1 MEKVNR
7 ITEIFR
13 KAIIGLICGILL
25 QSAFLSDADA
35 ASISLI
41 SDEETEQFLARQLK
55 PVFRAAGIPFNR
67 NNIFIVNDDSLNAF
81 VGDGNNMFVHTGT
94 LMRADDE
101 NEIAGVLAHEA
112 GHIMGGHILRQ
123 KIKLQNMQQISL
135 ASLLAAGATAA
146 ATGRADAAIAIMMG
160 TQSSMLNAMLAYQV
174 EEERSA
180 DESAVKLLKETGQS
194 PAGMRNFM
202 KKIDRQNRLNG
213 ITENP
218 YFRTHPVTAERI
230 GFLNNAVRQSA
241 YPAPAQPSDEFL
253 RIKAKLTAFLDE
265 PRKVLQ
271 KYPLSDK
278 STAARYAQSIA
289 VFRMLKI
296 DQSLKILNEL
306 IAEEPENP
314 YFHELKG
321 QIFMET
327 GRIKPARAEYQKALS
342 LLPNSALFQI
352 NLAQAVLE
360 DNPNRGELKHTAEI
374 LTKSLL
380 QQPDT
385 YGWLLLSRAYGGLN
399 DVANSN
405 YAAAEYSLRIGAVEI
420 ARRQA
425 NAALEANPS
434 PQLKLK
440 IDDLLNRIG
449 EEKKDDNSDY

>member
-1 MEKVNR
+1 MEKINR
-7 ITEIFR
+7 ITGFFR
-13 KAIIGLICGILL
+13 KTVIGLICSVLL
-25 QSAFLSDADA
+25 QSAFLSDASA

-41 SDEETEQFLARQLK
+41 SDEETEQFLARQLR
-55 PVFRAAGIPFNR
+55 PVFKAADIPFNR
-67 NNIFIVNDDSLNAF
+67 NNIYIVNDDSLNAF

-94 LMRADDE
+94 LMKANDE
-101 NEIAGVLAHEA
+101 NEIAGVLAHET

-135 ASLLAAGATAA
+135 ASMLAAGAAAA

-180 DESAVKLLKETGQS
+180 DESAVKLLQKTEQS

-213 ITENP
+213 IAENP

-230 GFLNNAVRQSA
+230 SFLNNAVRQSPF
-241 YPAPAQPSDEFL
+241 PAPAHPSNEFL
-253 RIKAKLTAFLDE
+253 RVKAKLSAFMEE

-271 KYPLSDK
+271 KYPPSDK
-278 STAARYAQSIA
+278 STPARYAQAI
-289 VFRMLKI
+289 VFFRMLKLN
-296 DQSLKILNEL
+296 QSLKILNEL

-327 GRIKPARAEYQKALS
+327 GKIKPARIEYQKALS

-360 DNPNRGELKHTAEI
+360 DTLNRDELEHTAKI
-374 LTKSLL
+374 LNKSLL
-380 QQPDT
+380 QRPDT

-399 DVANSN
+399 DTANSN
-405 YAAAEYSLRIGAVEI
+405 YAAAEYSLRIGAAET

-425 NAALEANPS
+425 NTALTANPS
-434 PQLKLK
+434 PQLRLK

-449 EEKKDDNSDY
+449 EEDKK

>member
-1 MEKVNR
+1 
-7 ITEIFR
+7 
-13 KAIIGLICGILL
+13 
-25 QSAFLSDADA
+25 LSDASA

-41 SDEETEQFLARQLK
+41 SDEETEQFLARQLR
-55 PVFRAAGIPFNR
+55 PVFKAADIPFNR
-67 NNIFIVNDDSLNAF
+67 NNIYIVNDDSLNAF

-94 LMRADDE
+94 LMKANDE
-101 NEIAGVLAHEA
+101 NEVAGVLAHET

-135 ASLLAAGATAA
+135 ASMLAAGAAAA

-180 DESAVKLLKETGQS
+180 DESAVKLLQKTEQS

-213 ITENP
+213 IAENP

-230 GFLNNAVRQSA
+230 SFLNNAVRQSPF
-241 YPAPAQPSDEFL
+241 PAPTQPSNEFL
-253 RIKAKLTAFLDE
+253 RIKAKLSAFMEE

-271 KYPLSDK
+271 KYPPSDK
-278 STAARYAQSIA
+278 STPARYAQAI
-289 VFRMLKI
+289 VFFRMLKLN
-296 DQSLKILNEL
+296 QSLKILNEL

-327 GRIKPARAEYQKALS
+327 GKIKPARTEYQKALS

-360 DNPNRGELKHTAEI
+360 DNPNRNELEHTAEI
-374 LTKSLL
+374 LNKSLL
-380 QQPDT
+380 QRPDT

-399 DVANSN
+399 DAANSN
-405 YAAAEYSLRIGAVEI
+405 YAAAEYSLRIGAAET

-425 NAALEANPS
+425 NTALTANPS
-434 PQLKLK
+434 PQLRLK

-449 EEKKDDNSDY
+449 EEDKK

>member
-1 MEKVNR
+1 MEKINR
-7 ITEIFR
+7 ITGFFR
-13 KAIIGLICGILL
+13 KTVIGLICSVLL
-25 QSAFLSDADA
+25 QSAFLSDASA

-41 SDEETEQFLARQLK
+41 SDEETEQFLARQLR
-55 PVFRAAGIPFNR
+55 PVFKAADIPFNR
-67 NNIFIVNDDSLNAF
+67 NNIYIVNDDSLNAF

-94 LMRADDE
+94 LMKANDE
-101 NEIAGVLAHEA
+101 NEIAGVLAHET

-135 ASLLAAGATAA
+135 ASMLAAGAAAA

-180 DESAVKLLKETGQS
+180 DESAVKLLQKTEQS

-213 ITENP
+213 IAENP

-230 GFLNNAVRQSA
+230 SFLNNAVRQS
-241 YPAPAQPSDEFL
+241 PFSAPAQPSNEFL
-253 RIKAKLTAFLDE
+253 RIKAKLSAFMEE

-271 KYPLSDK
+271 KYPPSDK
-278 STAARYAQSIA
+278 STPARYAQAI
-289 VFRMLKI
+289 VFFRMLKLN
-296 DQSLKILNEL
+296 QSLKILNEL

-327 GRIKPARAEYQKALS
+327 GKIKPARTEYQKALS

-360 DNPNRGELKHTAEI
+360 DNPNRNELEHTAEI
-374 LTKSLL
+374 LNKSLL
-380 QQPDT
+380 QRPDT

-399 DVANSN
+399 DAANSN
-405 YAAAEYSLRIGAVEI
+405 YAAAEYSLRIGAAET

-425 NAALEANPS
+425 NTALTANPS
-434 PQLKLK
+434 PQLRLK

-449 EEKKDDNSDY
+449 EEDKK

>member
-1 MEKVNR
+1 M
-7 ITEIFR
+7 
-13 KAIIGLICGILL
+13 
-25 QSAFLSDADA
+25 SDAAA

-41 SDEETEQFLARQLK
+41 SDEETEQFLARQLR
-55 PVFRAAGIPFNR
+55 PVFKAAGIPFNR
-67 NNIFIVNDDSLNAF
+67 NNIYIVNDDSLNAF

-94 LMRADDE
+94 LMKANDE
-101 NEIAGVLAHEA
+101 NEIAGVLAHET

-135 ASLLAAGATAA
+135 ASMLAAGAAAA

-180 DESAVKLLKETGQS
+180 DESAVKLLQKTEQS

-213 ITENP
+213 IAENP

-230 GFLNNAVRQSA
+230 SFLNNAVRQSPF
-241 YPAPAQPSDEFL
+241 PAPAHPSNEFL
-253 RIKAKLTAFLDE
+253 RVKAKLSAFMEE

-271 KYPLSDK
+271 KYPPSDK
-278 STAARYAQSIA
+278 STPARYAQAI
-289 VFRMLKI
+289 VFFRMLKLN
-296 DQSLKILNEL
+296 QSLKILNEL

-327 GRIKPARAEYQKALS
+327 GKIKPARIEYQKALS

-360 DNPNRGELKHTAEI
+360 DTLNRDELEHTAKI
-374 LTKSLL
+374 LNKSLL
-380 QQPDT
+380 QRPDT

-399 DVANSN
+399 DTANSN
-405 YAAAEYSLRIGAVEI
+405 YAAAEYSLRIGAAET

-425 NAALEANPS
+425 NTALTANPS
-434 PQLKLK
+434 PQLRLK

-449 EEKKDDNSDY
+449 EEDKK

>member
-1 MEKVNR
+1 MEKINR
-7 ITEIFR
+7 ITGFFR
-13 KAIIGLICGILL
+13 KTVTGLICSVLL
-25 QSAFLSDADA
+25 QSAFLSDASA

-41 SDEETEQFLARQLK
+41 SDEETEQFLARQLR
-55 PVFRAAGIPFNR
+55 PVFKAADIPFNR
-67 NNIFIVNDDSLNAF
+67 NNIYIVNDDSLNAF

-94 LMRADDE
+94 LMKANDE
-101 NEIAGVLAHEA
+101 NEIAGVLAHET

-135 ASLLAAGATAA
+135 ASMLAAGAAAA

-180 DESAVKLLKETGQS
+180 DESAVKLLQKTEQS

-213 ITENP
+213 I
-218 YFRTHPVTAERI
+218 A
-230 GFLNNAVRQSA
+230 
-241 YPAPAQPSDEFL
+241 
-253 RIKAKLTAFLDE
+253 
-265 PRKVLQ
+265 
-271 KYPLSDK
+271 
-278 STAARYAQSIA
+278 
-289 VFRMLKI
+289 
-296 DQSLKILNEL
+296 
-306 IAEEPENP
+306 ENP

-327 GRIKPARAEYQKALS
+327 GKIKPARTEYQKALS

-360 DNPNRGELKHTAEI
+360 DNPNRNELEHTAEI
-374 LTKSLL
+374 LNKSLL
-380 QQPDT
+380 QRPDT

-399 DVANSN
+399 DAANSN
-405 YAAAEYSLRIGAVEI
+405 YAAAEYSLRIGAAET

-425 NAALEANPS
+425 NTALTANPS
-434 PQLKLK
+434 PQLRLK

-449 EEKKDDNSDY
+449 EEDKK

>member
-1 MEKVNR
+1 MEKINR
-7 ITEIFR
+7 ITGFFR
-13 KAIIGLICGILL
+13 KTVIGLICSVLL
-25 QSAFLSDADA
+25 QSAFLSDASA

-41 SDEETEQFLARQLK
+41 SDEETEQFLARQLR
-55 PVFRAAGIPFNR
+55 PVFKAADIPFNR
-67 NNIFIVNDDSLNAF
+67 NNIYIVNDDSLNAF

-94 LMRADDE
+94 LMKANDE
-101 NEIAGVLAHEA
+101 NEIAGVLAHET

-135 ASLLAAGATAA
+135 ASMLAAGAAAA

-180 DESAVKLLKETGQS
+180 DESAVKLLQKTEQS

-213 ITENP
+213 IAENP

-230 GFLNNAVRQSA
+230 SFLNNAVRQSPF
-241 YPAPAQPSDEFL
+241 PAPAQPSNEFL
-253 RIKAKLTAFLDE
+253 RIKAKLSAFMEE

-271 KYPLSDK
+271 KYPPSDK
-278 STAARYAQSIA
+278 STPARYAQAI
-289 VFRMLKI
+289 VFFRMLKLN
-296 DQSLKILNEL
+296 QSLKILNEL

-327 GRIKPARAEYQKALS
+327 GKIKPARTEYQKALS

-360 DNPNRGELKHTAEI
+360 DNPNRNELEHTAEI
-374 LTKSLL
+374 LNKSLL
-380 QQPDT
+380 QRPDT
-385 YGWLLLSRAYGGLN
+385 YGWLFLSRAYGGLN
-399 DVANSN
+399 DTANSN
-405 YAAAEYSLRIGAVEI
+405 YAAAEYSLRIGAAET

-425 NAALEANPS
+425 NTALTANSS
-434 PQLKLK
+434 PQLRLK

-449 EEKKDDNSDY
+449 EEDKK

>member
-1 MEKVNR
+1 MEKINR
-7 ITEIFR
+7 ITGFFR
-13 KAIIGLICGILL
+13 KTVIGLICSVLL
-25 QSAFLSDADA
+25 QSAFLSDASA

-41 SDEETEQFLARQLK
+41 SDEETEQFLARQLR
-55 PVFRAAGIPFNR
+55 PVFKAADIPFNR
-67 NNIFIVNDDSLNAF
+67 NNIYIVNDDSLNAF

-94 LMRADDE
+94 LMKANDE
-101 NEIAGVLAHEA
+101 NEIAGVLAHET

-135 ASLLAAGATAA
+135 ASMLAAGAAAA

-180 DESAVKLLKETGQS
+180 DESAVKLLQKTEQS

-213 ITENP
+213 IAENP

-230 GFLNNAVRQSA
+230 SFLNNAVRQSPF
-241 YPAPAQPSDEFL
+241 PAPAQPSNEFL
-253 RIKAKLTAFLDE
+253 RIKAKLSAFMEE
-265 PRKVLQ
+265 PRRVLQ
-271 KYPLSDK
+271 KYPPSDK
-278 STAARYAQSIA
+278 STPARYAQAI
-289 VFRMLKI
+289 VFFRMLKLN
-296 DQSLKILNEL
+296 QSLKILNEL

-327 GRIKPARAEYQKALS
+327 GKIKPARTEYQKALS

-360 DNPNRGELKHTAEI
+360 DNPNRNELEHTAEI
-374 LTKSLL
+374 LNKSLL
-380 QQPDT
+380 QRPDT

-399 DVANSN
+399 DTANSN
-405 YAAAEYSLRIGAVEI
+405 YAAAEYSLRIGAAET

-425 NAALEANPS
+425 NTALTANPS
-434 PQLKLK
+434 PQLRLK

-449 EEKKDDNSDY
+449 EEDKK

>member
-1 MEKVNR
+1 M
-7 ITEIFR
+7 
-13 KAIIGLICGILL
+13 
-25 QSAFLSDADA
+25 SDASA

-41 SDEETEQFLARQLK
+41 SDEETEQFLARQLR
-55 PVFRAAGIPFNR
+55 PVFKAADIPFNR
-67 NNIFIVNDDSLNAF
+67 NNIYIVNDDSLNAF

-94 LMRADDE
+94 LMKANDE
-101 NEIAGVLAHEA
+101 NEIAGVLAHET

-135 ASLLAAGATAA
+135 ASMLAAGAAAA

-180 DESAVKLLKETGQS
+180 DESAVKLLQKTEQS

-213 ITENP
+213 IAENP

-230 GFLNNAVRQSA
+230 SFLNNAARQSPF
-241 YPAPAQPSDEFL
+241 PAPTHPSNEFL
-253 RIKAKLTAFLDE
+253 RIKAKLSAFMEE

-271 KYPLSDK
+271 KYPPSDK
-278 STAARYAQSIA
+278 STPARYAQAI
-289 VFRMLKI
+289 VFFRMLKLN
-296 DQSLKILNEL
+296 QSLKILNEL

-327 GRIKPARAEYQKALS
+327 GKIKPARTEYQKALS

-360 DNPNRGELKHTAEI
+360 DNPNRNELEHTAEI
-374 LTKSLL
+374 LNKSLL
-380 QQPDT
+380 QRPDT

-399 DVANSN
+399 DTANSN
-405 YAAAEYSLRIGAVEI
+405 YAAAEYSLRIGAAET

-425 NAALEANPS
+425 NTALTANPS
-434 PQLKLK
+434 PQLRLK

-449 EEKKDDNSDY
+449 EEDKK

>member
-1 MEKVNR
+1 MEKINR
-7 ITEIFR
+7 ITGFFR
-13 KAIIGLICGILL
+13 KTVIGLICSVLL
-25 QSAFLSDADA
+25 QSAFLSDASA

-41 SDEETEQFLARQLK
+41 SDEETEQFLARQLR
-55 PVFRAAGIPFNR
+55 PVFKAADIPFNR
-67 NNIFIVNDDSLNAF
+67 NNIYIVNDDSLNAF

-94 LMRADDE
+94 LMKANDE
-101 NEIAGVLAHEA
+101 NEIAGVLAHET

-135 ASLLAAGATAA
+135 ASMLAAGAAAA

-160 TQSSMLNAMLAYQV
+160 TQNSMLNAMLAYQV

-180 DESAVKLLKETGQS
+180 DESAVKLLQKTEQS

-213 ITENP
+213 IAENP

-230 GFLNNAVRQSA
+230 SFLNNAVRQSPF
-241 YPAPAQPSDEFL
+241 PAPAQPSNEFL
-253 RIKAKLTAFLDE
+253 RIKAKLSAFMEE

-271 KYPLSDK
+271 KYPPSDK
-278 STAARYAQSIA
+278 STPARYAQAI
-289 VFRMLKI
+289 VFFRMLKLN
-296 DQSLKILNEL
+296 QSLKILNEL

-327 GRIKPARAEYQKALS
+327 GKIKPARTEYQKALS

-360 DNPNRGELKHTAEI
+360 DNPNRNELEHTAEI
-374 LTKSLL
+374 LNKSLL
-380 QQPDT
+380 QRPDT

-399 DVANSN
+399 DTANSN
-405 YAAAEYSLRIGAVEI
+405 YAAAEYSLRIGAAEI

-425 NAALEANPS
+425 NTALTANPS
-434 PQLKLK
+434 PQLRLK

-449 EEKKDDNSDY
+449 EEDKK

>member
-1 MEKVNR
+1 MEKINR
-7 ITEIFR
+7 ITGFFR
-13 KAIIGLICGILL
+13 KTVIGLICSVLL
-25 QSAFLSDADA
+25 QSAFLSDASA

-41 SDEETEQFLARQLK
+41 SDEETEQFLARQLR
-55 PVFRAAGIPFNR
+55 PVFKAADIPFNR
-67 NNIFIVNDDSLNAF
+67 NNIYIVNDDSLNAF

-94 LMRADDE
+94 LMKANDE
-101 NEIAGVLAHEA
+101 NEIAGVLAHET

-135 ASLLAAGATAA
+135 ASMLAAGAAA
-146 ATGRADAAIAIMMG
+146 ATTGRADAAIAIMMG

-180 DESAVKLLKETGQS
+180 DESAVKLLQKTEQS

-213 ITENP
+213 IAENP

-230 GFLNNAVRQSA
+230 SFLNNAVRQSPF
-241 YPAPAQPSDEFL
+241 PAPAQPSNEFL
-253 RIKAKLTAFLDE
+253 RIKAKLSAFMEE

-271 KYPLSDK
+271 KYPPSDK
-278 STAARYAQSIA
+278 STPARYAQAI
-289 VFRMLKI
+289 VFFRMLKLN
-296 DQSLKILNEL
+296 QSLKILNEL

-327 GRIKPARAEYQKALS
+327 GKIKPARTEYQKALS

-360 DNPNRGELKHTAEI
+360 DNPNRNELEHTAEI
-374 LTKSLL
+374 LNKSLL
-380 QQPDT
+380 QRPDT

-399 DVANSN
+399 DTANSN
-405 YAAAEYSLRIGAVEI
+405 YAAAEYSLRIGAAET

-425 NAALEANPS
+425 NTALTANSS
-434 PQLKLK
+434 PQLRLK

-449 EEKKDDNSDY
+449 EEDKK

>member
-1 MEKVNR
+1 MEKINR
-7 ITEIFR
+7 ITGFFR
-13 KAIIGLICGILL
+13 KTVIGLICSVLL
-25 QSAFLSDADA
+25 QSAFLSDASA

-41 SDEETEQFLARQLK
+41 SDEETEQFLARQLR
-55 PVFRAAGIPFNR
+55 PVFKAADIPFNR
-67 NNIFIVNDDSLNAF
+67 NNIYIVNDDSLNAF

-94 LMRADDE
+94 LMKANDE
-101 NEIAGVLAHEA
+101 NEIAGVLAHET

-135 ASLLAAGATAA
+135 ASMLAAGAAAA

-180 DESAVKLLKETGQS
+180 DESAVKLLQKTEQS

-213 ITENP
+213 IAENP

-230 GFLNNAVRQSA
+230 SFLNNAVRQSPF
-241 YPAPAQPSDEFL
+241 PAPAQPSNEFL
-253 RIKAKLTAFLDE
+253 RIKAKLSAFMEE

-271 KYPLSDK
+271 KYPPSDK
-278 STAARYAQSIA
+278 STPARYAQAI
-289 VFRMLKI
+289 VFFRMLKLN
-296 DQSLKILNEL
+296 QSLKILNEL

-327 GRIKPARAEYQKALS
+327 GKIKPARTEYQKALF

-360 DNPNRGELKHTAEI
+360 DNPNRNELEHTAEI
-374 LTKSLL
+374 LNKSLL
-380 QQPDT
+380 QRPDT

-399 DVANSN
+399 DAANSN
-405 YAAAEYSLRIGAVEI
+405 YAAAEYSLRIGAAET

-425 NAALEANPS
+425 NTALTANPS
-434 PQLKLK
+434 PQLRLK

-449 EEKKDDNSDY
+449 EEDKK

>member
-1 MEKVNR
+1 M
-7 ITEIFR
+7 
-13 KAIIGLICGILL
+13 
-25 QSAFLSDADA
+25 SDAAA

-41 SDEETEQFLARQLK
+41 SDEETEQFLARQLR
-55 PVFRAAGIPFNR
+55 PVFKAAGIPFNR
-67 NNIFIVNDDSLNAF
+67 NNIYIVNDDSLNAF

-94 LMRADDE
+94 LMKANDE
-101 NEIAGVLAHEA
+101 NEIAGVLAHET

-135 ASLLAAGATAA
+135 ASMLAAGAAAA

-180 DESAVKLLKETGQS
+180 DESAVKLLQKTEQS

-213 ITENP
+213 IAENP

-230 GFLNNAVRQSA
+230 SFLNNAVRQSPF
-241 YPAPAQPSDEFL
+241 PAPAQPSNEFL
-253 RIKAKLTAFLDE
+253 RIKAKLSAFMEE
-265 PRKVLQ
+265 PRRVLQ
-271 KYPLSDK
+271 KYPPSDK
-278 STAARYAQSIA
+278 STPARYAQAI
-289 VFRMLKI
+289 VFFRMLKLN
-296 DQSLKILNEL
+296 QSLKILNEL

-327 GRIKPARAEYQKALS
+327 GKIKPARTEYQKALS

-360 DNPNRGELKHTAEI
+360 DNPNRNELEHTAEI
-374 LTKSLL
+374 LNKSLL
-380 QQPDT
+380 QRPDT

-399 DVANSN
+399 DAANSN
-405 YAAAEYSLRIGAVEI
+405 YAAAEYSLRIGAAET

-425 NAALEANPS
+425 NTALTANPS
-434 PQLKLK
+434 PQLRLK

-449 EEKKDDNSDY
+449 EEDKK

>member
-1 MEKVNR
+1 MEKINR
-7 ITEIFR
+7 ITGFFC
-13 KAIIGLICGILL
+13 KTVTGLICSVLL
-25 QSAFLSDADA
+25 QSAFLSDASA

-41 SDEETEQFLARQLK
+41 SDEETEQFLARQLR
-55 PVFRAAGIPFNR
+55 PVFKAADIPFNR
-67 NNIFIVNDDSLNAF
+67 NNIYIVNDDSLNAF

-94 LMRADDE
+94 LMKANDE
-101 NEIAGVLAHEA
+101 NEIAGVLAHET

-135 ASLLAAGATAA
+135 ASMLAAGAAAA

-180 DESAVKLLKETGQS
+180 DESAVKLLQKTEQS

-213 ITENP
+213 IAENP

-230 GFLNNAVRQSA
+230 SFLNNAVRQSPF
-241 YPAPAQPSDEFL
+241 PAPAHPGNEFL
-253 RIKAKLTAFLDE
+253 RIKAKLSAFMEE

-271 KYPLSDK
+271 KYPPSDK
-278 STAARYAQSIA
+278 SIPARYAQAI
-289 VFRMLKI
+289 VFFKMLKLN
-296 DQSLKILNEL
+296 QSLKILNEL

-327 GRIKPARAEYQKALS
+327 GKIKPARIEYQKALS

-360 DNPNRGELKHTAEI
+360 DTPNRDELEHTAEI
-374 LTKSLL
+374 LNKSLL
-380 QQPDT
+380 QRPDT

-399 DVANSN
+399 DTANSN
-405 YAAAEYSLRIGAVEI
+405 YAAAEYSLRIGAAET

-425 NAALEANPS
+425 NTALTANPS
-434 PQLKLK
+434 PQLQLK

-449 EEKKDDNSDY
+449 EEDKK

>member
-1 MEKVNR
+1 MEKINR
-7 ITEIFR
+7 ITGFFR
-13 KAIIGLICGILL
+13 KTVIGLICSVLL
-25 QSAFLSDADA
+25 QSAFLSDASA

-41 SDEETEQFLARQLK
+41 SDEETEQFLARQLR
-55 PVFRAAGIPFNR
+55 PVFKAADIPFNR
-67 NNIFIVNDDSLNAF
+67 NNIYIVNDDSLNAF

-94 LMRADDE
+94 LMKANDE
-101 NEIAGVLAHEA
+101 NEIAGVLAHET

-135 ASLLAAGATAA
+135 ASMLAAGAAAA

-180 DESAVKLLKETGQS
+180 DESAVKLLQKTEQS

-213 ITENP
+213 IAENP

-230 GFLNNAVRQSA
+230 SFLNNAVRQSPF
-241 YPAPAQPSDEFL
+241 PAPAQPSNEFL
-253 RIKAKLTAFLDE
+253 RIKAKLSAFMEE

-271 KYPLSDK
+271 KYPPSDK
-278 STAARYAQSIA
+278 STPARYAQAI
-289 VFRMLKI
+289 VFFRMLKLN
-296 DQSLKILNEL
+296 QSLKILNEL

-327 GRIKPARAEYQKALS
+327 GKIKPARTEYQKALS
-342 LLPNSALFQI
+342 LLPNSALFHI

-360 DNPNRGELKHTAEI
+360 DNPNRNELEHTAEI
-374 LTKSLL
+374 LNKSLL
-380 QQPDT
+380 QRPDT

-399 DVANSN
+399 DTANSN
-405 YAAAEYSLRIGAVEI
+405 YAAAEYSLRIGAAET

-425 NAALEANPS
+425 NTALTANSS
-434 PQLKLK
+434 PQLRLK

-449 EEKKDDNSDY
+449 EEDKK

>member
-1 MEKVNR
+1 MEKINR
-7 ITEIFR
+7 ITGFFR
-13 KAIIGLICGILL
+13 KTVIGLICSVLL
-25 QSAFLSDADA
+25 QSAFLSDASA

-41 SDEETEQFLARQLK
+41 SDEETEQFLARQLR
-55 PVFRAAGIPFNR
+55 PVFKAADIPFNR
-67 NNIFIVNDDSLNAF
+67 NNIYIVNDDSLNAF

-94 LMRADDE
+94 LMKANDE
-101 NEIAGVLAHEA
+101 NEIAGVLAHET

-135 ASLLAAGATAA
+135 ASMLAAGAAAA

-180 DESAVKLLKETGQS
+180 DESAVKLLQKTEQS

-213 ITENP
+213 IAENP

-230 GFLNNAVRQSA
+230 SFLNNAVRQSPF
-241 YPAPAQPSDEFL
+241 PAPAQPSNEFL
-253 RIKAKLTAFLDE
+253 RIKAKLSAFMEE

-271 KYPLSDK
+271 KYPPSDK
-278 STAARYAQSIA
+278 STPARYAQAI
-289 VFRMLKI
+289 VFFRMLKLN
-296 DQSLKILNEL
+296 QSLKILNEL

-327 GRIKPARAEYQKALS
+327 GKIKPARTEYQKALS

-360 DNPNRGELKHTAEI
+360 DNPNRNELEHTAEI
-374 LTKSLL
+374 LNKSLL
-380 QQPDT
+380 QRPDT

-399 DVANSN
+399 DTANSN
-405 YAAAEYSLRIGAVEI
+405 YAAAEYSLRIGAAET

-425 NAALEANPS
+425 NTALTANPS
-434 PQLKLK
+434 PQLRLK

-449 EEKKDDNSDY
+449 EEDKK

>member
-1 MEKVNR
+1 MEKINR
-7 ITEIFR
+7 ITGFFR
-13 KAIIGLICGILL
+13 KTVIGLICSVLL
-25 QSAFLSDADA
+25 QSAFLSDASA

-41 SDEETEQFLARQLK
+41 SDEETEQFLARQLR
-55 PVFRAAGIPFNR
+55 PVFKAADIPFNR
-67 NNIFIVNDDSLNAF
+67 NNIYIVNDDSLNAF

-94 LMRADDE
+94 LMKANDE
-101 NEIAGVLAHEA
+101 NEIAGVLAHET

-135 ASLLAAGATAA
+135 ASMLAAGAAAA

-180 DESAVKLLKETGQS
+180 DESAVKLLQKTEQS

-213 ITENP
+213 IAENP

-230 GFLNNAVRQSA
+230 SFLNNAVRQSPF
-241 YPAPAQPSDEFL
+241 PAPAQPSNEFL
-253 RIKAKLTAFLDE
+253 RIKAKLSAFVEE

-271 KYPLSDK
+271 KYPPSDK
-278 STAARYAQSIA
+278 STPARYAQAI
-289 VFRMLKI
+289 VFFRMLKLN
-296 DQSLKILNEL
+296 QSLKILNEL

-327 GRIKPARAEYQKALS
+327 GKIKPARTEYQKALS

-360 DNPNRGELKHTAEI
+360 DNPNRNELEHTAEI
-374 LTKSLL
+374 LNKSLL
-380 QQPDT
+380 QRPDT

-399 DVANSN
+399 DAANSN
-405 YAAAEYSLRIGAVEI
+405 YAAAEYSLRIGAAET

-425 NAALEANPS
+425 NTALTANPS
-434 PQLKLK
+434 PQLRLK

-449 EEKKDDNSDY
+449 EEDKK

>member
-1 MEKVNR
+1 MEKINR
-7 ITEIFR
+7 ITGFFR
-13 KAIIGLICGILL
+13 KTVIGLICSVLL
-25 QSAFLSDADA
+25 QSAFLSDASA

-41 SDEETEQFLARQLK
+41 SDEETEQFLARQLR
-55 PVFRAAGIPFNR
+55 PVFKAADIPFNR
-67 NNIFIVNDDSLNAF
+67 NNIYIVNDDSLNAF

-94 LMRADDE
+94 LMKANDE
-101 NEIAGVLAHEA
+101 NEIAGVLAHET

-135 ASLLAAGATAA
+135 ASMLAAGAAA
-146 ATGRADAAIAIMMG
+146 AAIAIMMG

-180 DESAVKLLKETGQS
+180 DESAVKLLQKTEQS

-213 ITENP
+213 IAENP

-230 GFLNNAVRQSA
+230 SFLNNAVRQSPF
-241 YPAPAQPSDEFL
+241 PAPAQPSNEFL
-253 RIKAKLTAFLDE
+253 RIKAKLSAFMEE

-271 KYPLSDK
+271 KYPPSDK
-278 STAARYAQSIA
+278 STPARYAQAI
-289 VFRMLKI
+289 VFFRMLKLN
-296 DQSLKILNEL
+296 QSLKILNEL

-327 GRIKPARAEYQKALS
+327 GKIKPARTEYQKALS

-360 DNPNRGELKHTAEI
+360 DNPNRNELEHTAEI
-374 LTKSLL
+374 LNKSLL
-380 QQPDT
+380 QRPDT

-399 DVANSN
+399 DTANSN
-405 YAAAEYSLRIGAVEI
+405 YAAAEYSLRIGAAEI

-425 NAALEANPS
+425 NTALTANPS
-434 PQLKLK
+434 PQLRLK

-449 EEKKDDNSDY
+449 EEDKK

>member
-1 MEKVNR
+1 MEKINR
-7 ITEIFR
+7 ITGFFR
-13 KAIIGLICGILL
+13 KTVTGLICSVLL
-25 QSAFLSDADA
+25 QSAFLSDASA

-41 SDEETEQFLARQLK
+41 SDEETEQFLARQLR
-55 PVFRAAGIPFNR
+55 PVFKAADIPFNR
-67 NNIFIVNDDSLNAF
+67 NNIYIVNDDSLNAF

-94 LMRADDE
+94 LMKANDE
-101 NEIAGVLAHEA
+101 NEIAGVLAHET

-135 ASLLAAGATAA
+135 ASMLAAGAAAA

-180 DESAVKLLKETGQS
+180 DESAVKLLQKTEQS

-213 ITENP
+213 IAENP

-230 GFLNNAVRQSA
+230 SFLNNAVRQSPF
-241 YPAPAQPSDEFL
+241 PAPAHPSNEFL
-253 RIKAKLTAFLDE
+253 RVKAKLSAFMEE

-271 KYPLSDK
+271 KYPPSDK
-278 STAARYAQSIA
+278 STPARYAQAI
-289 VFRMLKI
+289 VFFRMLKLN
-296 DQSLKILNEL
+296 QSLKILNEL

-327 GRIKPARAEYQKALS
+327 GKIKPARIEYQKALS

-360 DNPNRGELKHTAEI
+360 DTPNRDELEHTAKI
-374 LTKSLL
+374 LNKSLL
-380 QQPDT
+380 QRPDT

-399 DVANSN
+399 DAANSN
-405 YAAAEYSLRIGAVEI
+405 YAAAEYSLRIGAAET

-425 NAALEANPS
+425 NTALTANPS
-434 PQLKLK
+434 PQLRLK

-449 EEKKDDNSDY
+449 EEDKK

>member
-1 MEKVNR
+1 MEKINR
-7 ITEIFR
+7 ITGFFR
-13 KAIIGLICGILL
+13 KTVIGLICSVLL
-25 QSAFLSDADA
+25 QSAFLSDASA

-41 SDEETEQFLARQLK
+41 SDEETEQFLARQLR
-55 PVFRAAGIPFNR
+55 PVFKAADIPFNR
-67 NNIFIVNDDSLNAF
+67 NNIYIVNDDSLNAF

-94 LMRADDE
+94 LMKANDE
-101 NEIAGVLAHEA
+101 NEIAGVLAHET

-135 ASLLAAGATAA
+135 ASMLAAGAAAA

-180 DESAVKLLKETGQS
+180 DESAVKLLQKTEQS

-213 ITENP
+213 IAENP

-230 GFLNNAVRQSA
+230 SFLNNAVRQSPF
-241 YPAPAQPSDEFL
+241 PAPAQPSNEFL
-253 RIKAKLTAFLDE
+253 RIKAKLSAFMEE

-271 KYPLSDK
+271 KYPPSDK
-278 STAARYAQSIA
+278 STPARYAQAI
-289 VFRMLKI
+289 VFFRMLKLN
-296 DQSLKILNEL
+296 QSLKILNEL

-327 GRIKPARAEYQKALS
+327 GKIKPARTEYQKALS

-360 DNPNRGELKHTAEI
+360 DNPNRNELEHTAEI
-374 LTKSLL
+374 LNKSLL
-380 QQPDT
+380 QRPDT

-399 DVANSN
+399 DTANSN
-405 YAAAEYSLRIGAVEI
+405 YAAAEYSLRIGAAET

-425 NAALEANPS
+425 NTALTANSS
-434 PQLKLK
+434 PQLRLK

-449 EEKKDDNSDY
+449 

>member
-1 MEKVNR
+1 MEKINR
-7 ITEIFR
+7 ITGFFR
-13 KAIIGLICGILL
+13 KTVIGLICSVLL
-25 QSAFLSDADA
+25 QSAFLSDASA

-41 SDEETEQFLARQLK
+41 SDEETEQFLARQLR
-55 PVFRAAGIPFNR
+55 PVFKAADIPFNR
-67 NNIFIVNDDSLNAF
+67 NNIYIVNDDSLNAF

-94 LMRADDE
+94 LMKANDE
-101 NEIAGVLAHEA
+101 NEIAGVLAHET

-135 ASLLAAGATAA
+135 ASMLAAGAAAA

-180 DESAVKLLKETGQS
+180 DESAVKLLQKTEQS

-213 ITENP
+213 IAENP

-230 GFLNNAVRQSA
+230 SFLNNAVRQSPF
-241 YPAPAQPSDEFL
+241 PAPAQPSNEFL
-253 RIKAKLTAFLDE
+253 RIKAKLSAFMEE

-271 KYPLSDK
+271 KYPPSDK
-278 STAARYAQSIA
+278 STPARYAQAI
-289 VFRMLKI
+289 VFFRMLKLN
-296 DQSLKILNEL
+296 QSLKILNEL

-327 GRIKPARAEYQKALS
+327 GKIKPARTEYQKALS

-360 DNPNRGELKHTAEI
+360 DNPNRNELEHTAEI
-374 LTKSLL
+374 LNKSLL
-380 QQPDT
+380 QRPDT

-399 DVANSN
+399 DTANSN
-405 YAAAEYSLRIGAVEI
+405 YAAAEYSLRIGAAET

-425 NAALEANPS
+425 NTALTANSS
-434 PQLKLK
+434 PQLRLK

-449 EEKKDDNSDY
+449 EEDKK

>member
-1 MEKVNR
+1 MEKINR
-7 ITEIFR
+7 ITGFFR
-13 KAIIGLICGILL
+13 KTVIGLICSVLL
-25 QSAFLSDADA
+25 QSAFLSDASA

-41 SDEETEQFLARQLK
+41 SDEETEQFLARQLR
-55 PVFRAAGIPFNR
+55 PVFKAADIPFNR
-67 NNIFIVNDDSLNAF
+67 NNIYIVNDDSLNAF

-94 LMRADDE
+94 LMKANDE
-101 NEIAGVLAHEA
+101 NEIAGVLAHET

-135 ASLLAAGATAA
+135 ASMLAGAAAA

-180 DESAVKLLKETGQS
+180 DESAVKLLQKTEQS

-213 ITENP
+213 IAENP

-230 GFLNNAVRQSA
+230 SFLNNAVRQSPF
-241 YPAPAQPSDEFL
+241 PAPAQPSNEFL
-253 RIKAKLTAFLDE
+253 RIKAKLSAFMEE

-271 KYPLSDK
+271 KYPPSDK
-278 STAARYAQSIA
+278 STPARYAQAI
-289 VFRMLKI
+289 VFFRMLKLN
-296 DQSLKILNEL
+296 QSLKILNEL

-327 GRIKPARAEYQKALS
+327 GKIKPARTEYQKALS

-360 DNPNRGELKHTAEI
+360 DNPNRNELEHTAEI
-374 LTKSLL
+374 LNKSLL
-380 QQPDT
+380 QRPDT

-399 DVANSN
+399 DTANSN
-405 YAAAEYSLRIGAVEI
+405 YAAAEYSLRIGAAET

-425 NAALEANPS
+425 NTALTANSS
-434 PQLKLK
+434 PQLRLK

-449 EEKKDDNSDY
+449 EEDKK

>member
-1 MEKVNR
+1 MEKINR
-7 ITEIFR
+7 ITGFFR
-13 KAIIGLICGILL
+13 KTVIGLICSVLL
-25 QSAFLSDADA
+25 QSAFLSDASA

-41 SDEETEQFLARQLK
+41 SDEETEQFLARQLR
-55 PVFRAAGIPFNR
+55 PVFKAADIPFNR
-67 NNIFIVNDDSLNAF
+67 NNIYIVNDDSLNAF

-94 LMRADDE
+94 LMKANDE
-101 NEIAGVLAHEA
+101 NEIAGVLAHET

-135 ASLLAAGATAA
+135 ASMLAAGAAAA

-180 DESAVKLLKETGQS
+180 DESAVKLLQKTEQS

-213 ITENP
+213 IAENP

-230 GFLNNAVRQSA
+230 SFLNNAVRQSPF
-241 YPAPAQPSDEFL
+241 PAPAQPSNEFL
-253 RIKAKLTAFLDE
+253 RIKAKLSAFMEE

-271 KYPLSDK
+271 KYPPSDK
-278 STAARYAQSIA
+278 STPARYAQAI
-289 VFRMLKI
+289 VFFRMLKLN
-296 DQSLKILNEL
+296 QSLKILNEL

-327 GRIKPARAEYQKALS
+327 GKIKPARTEYQKALS

-352 NLAQAVLE
+352 NPAQAVLE
-360 DNPNRGELKHTAEI
+360 DNPNRNELEHTAEI
-374 LTKSLL
+374 LNKSLL
-380 QQPDT
+380 QRPDT

-399 DVANSN
+399 DAANSN
-405 YAAAEYSLRIGAVEI
+405 YAAAEYSLRIGAAET

-425 NAALEANPS
+425 NTALTANPS
-434 PQLKLK
+434 PQLRLK

-449 EEKKDDNSDY
+449 EEDKK

>member
-1 MEKVNR
+1 MEKINR
-7 ITEIFR
+7 ITGFFR
-13 KAIIGLICGILL
+13 KTVIGLICSVLL
-25 QSAFLSDADA
+25 QSAFLSDASA

-41 SDEETEQFLARQLK
+41 SDEETEQFLARQLR
-55 PVFRAAGIPFNR
+55 PVFKAADIPFNR
-67 NNIFIVNDDSLNAF
+67 NNIYIVNDDSLNAF

-94 LMRADDE
+94 LMKANDE
-101 NEIAGVLAHEA
+101 NEIAGVLAHET

-135 ASLLAAGATAA
+135 ASMLAAGAAAA

-180 DESAVKLLKETGQS
+180 DESAVKLLQKTEQS

-213 ITENP
+213 IAENP

-230 GFLNNAVRQSA
+230 SFLNNAVRQSPF
-241 YPAPAQPSDEFL
+241 PAPAQPSNEFL
-253 RIKAKLTAFLDE
+253 RIKAKLSAFMEE

-271 KYPLSDK
+271 KYPPSDK
-278 STAARYAQSIA
+278 STPARYAQAI
-289 VFRMLKI
+289 VFFRMLKLN
-296 DQSLKILNEL
+296 QSLKILNEL

-327 GRIKPARAEYQKALS
+327 GKIKPARTEYQKALS

-360 DNPNRGELKHTAEI
+360 DNPNRNELEHTAEI
-374 LTKSLL
+374 LNKSLL
-380 QQPDT
+380 QRPDT
-385 YGWLLLSRAYGGLN
+385 YGWRLLSRAYGGLN
-399 DVANSN
+399 DAANSN
-405 YAAAEYSLRIGAVEI
+405 YAAAEYSLRIGAAET

-425 NAALEANPS
+425 NTALTANPS
-434 PQLKLK
+434 PQLRLK

-449 EEKKDDNSDY
+449 EEDKK